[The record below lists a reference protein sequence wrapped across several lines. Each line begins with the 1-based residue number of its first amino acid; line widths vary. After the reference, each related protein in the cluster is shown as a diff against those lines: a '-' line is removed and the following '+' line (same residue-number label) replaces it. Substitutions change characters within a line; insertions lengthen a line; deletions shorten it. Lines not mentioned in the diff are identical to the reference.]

1 LRVVFGVGSYLLE
14 SPQQKEKKMSLVKR
28 AVADLEW
35 PAWMTPRSFLDLPET
50 WFDGR
55 GEAVIRVE
63 EFEEDSQMVVRAEL
77 PGVNPD
83 EDIEITV
90 SDGALR
96 IMVQRRKETKH
107 ETKRHYRS
115 EFQYGSYTRTLPL
128 PAGATD
134 TDVKAKY
141 TDGVL
146 EVRIP
151 MNGKQ
156 AESKKVP
163 ISRN

>member
-1 LRVVFGVGSYLLE
+1 MSIV
-14 SPQQKEKKMSLVKR
+14 KK
-28 AVADLEW
+28 AVADIEW
-35 PAWMTPRSFLDLPET
+35 PAWLTTRNILDFPES
-50 WFDGR
+50 WFDSR
-55 GEAVIRVE
+55 GEAAIRVE
-63 EFEEDSQMVVRAEL
+63 EFEDGNQMVVRAEL
-77 PGVNPD
+77 PGVNPE
-83 EDIEITV
+83 EDIDITV
-90 SDGALR
+90 SDGALC
-96 IMVQRRKETKH
+96 IKVQRRKETTH

-151 MNGKQ
+151 INGKQ
-156 AESKKVP
+156 VESKKVA

>member
-1 LRVVFGVGSYLLE
+1 MLVRTFCGI
-14 SPQQKEKKMSLVKR
+14 PQQKEKTMSVVKR

-35 PAWMTPRSFLDLPET
+35 PAWLTTRNILDFPES
-50 WFDGR
+50 WFDSR
-55 GEAVIRVE
+55 GEAAIRVE
-63 EFEEDSQMVVRAEL
+63 EFEDGNQMVVRAEL

-83 EDIEITV
+83 EDIEMTV
-90 SDGALR
+90 SDGSLC
-96 IMVQRRKETKH
+96 IKVQRRKETTH

-151 MNGKQ
+151 INGKQ
-156 AESKKVP
+156 AESKKVA

>member
-1 LRVVFGVGSYLLE
+1 VLSSVLVRTFCGI
-14 SPQQKEKKMSLVKR
+14 PQQKEKTMSVVKR

-35 PAWMTPRSFLDLPET
+35 PAWLTTRNILDFPES
-50 WFDGR
+50 WFDSR
-55 GEAVIRVE
+55 GEAAIRVE
-63 EFEEDSQMVVRAEL
+63 EFEDGNQMVVRAEL

-83 EDIEITV
+83 EDIEMTV
-90 SDGALR
+90 SDGSLC
-96 IMVQRRKETKH
+96 IKVQRRKETTH

-151 MNGKQ
+151 INGKQ
-156 AESKKVP
+156 AESKKVA

>member
-1 LRVVFGVGSYLLE
+1 
-14 SPQQKEKKMSLVKR
+14 MSLVKR
-28 AVADLEW
+28 AVTDLDW
-35 PAWMTPRSFLDLPET
+35 PSWMTPRSFLDFPET
-50 WFDGR
+50 WFDTR

-63 EFEEDSQMVVRAEL
+63 EFEEDNQMVVRAEL

-90 SDGALR
+90 TDGALR
-96 IMVQRRKETKH
+96 IMVQRRKETTH
-107 ETKRHYRS
+107 ENKRHYRS

-134 TDVKAKY
+134 NDVKAKY
-141 TDGVL
+141 KDGVL

-156 AESKKVP
+156 AASKKVA

>member
-1 LRVVFGVGSYLLE
+1 MT
-14 SPQQKEKKMSLVKR
+14 MSVVKR

-35 PAWMTPRSFLDLPET
+35 PAWMTPRSFLDFPET
-50 WFDGR
+50 WFDNR

-63 EFEEDSQMVVRAEL
+63 EFEEDNQMVVRAEL

-156 AESKKVP
+156 AESKKVA